1 MEPVLISKFDDIE
14 PKFSAP
20 WYLSHR
26 VDLHNELRLLATRD
40 EGPGEPAKIHLS
52 TEVTGI
58 VCITNDFMVYICVHN
73 N

>member
-1 MEPVLISKFDDIE
+1 MSTYDDTE
-14 PKFSAP
+14 TKFSAP

-40 EGPGEPAKIHLS
+40 EGPGEPAKIRLS
-52 TEVTGI
+52 AEVSGI